1 MLGKVS
7 RDFFTLVVEGSAEG
21 RYSALMRIVL
31 TATILASALLS
42 PPVAQAQS
50 APTATLS
57 LEQKTALRCSAAFA
71 IIAGAQAAGDKK
83 ALGYP
88 PMAERGQ
95 EFFVRFS
102 AGLMDSKNIT
112 RDAVAAM
119 LRTEAHKLSAAGE
132 VHQIMPS
139 CLLLLEGSGV

>member
-1 MLGKVS
+1 MKH
-7 RDFFTLVVEGSAEG
+7 
-21 RYSALMRIVL
+21 
-31 TATILASALLS
+31 ILLPLALLL
-42 PPVAQAQS
+42 PAVAFAQS
-50 APTATLS
+50 TAEAPLS

-71 IIAGAQAAGDKK
+71 IIAGAQAAGDEK
-83 ALGYP
+83 ALAYP

-102 AGLMDSKNIT
+102 AGLMDQKGLT
-112 RDAVAAM
+112 REAVAAM
-119 LRTEAHKLSAAGE
+119 LRGEAQKLLSAGE